1 MSLLRL
7 DRLHYCILMSMGCI
21 SSPLVWAEDLTQD
34 VTVLPTLHVEATRTD
49 TTYLQTPASVF
60 RIDAPKVDTSSQV
73 NLTEV
78 VKGVPSL
85 QIRNR
90 ENYAQDLQLSMRGFG
105 ARSTFGVR
113 GIRLYV
119 DGIPATM
126 PDGQGQTSNI
136 DLSSLDHV
144 EVLTGPFSSLYGN
157 SSGGTILT
165 STKEGQGKDS
175 IELSYSGGSHD
186 KSRAGLVLQGGAKG
200 ANEPSYVISSSYF
213 DTDGYREHSGAE
225 KVLNNAKLSWNLD
238 DGSKINWVTN
248 YVKIHA
254 DDPMGLE
261 RKDWQAN
268 PKQIAPYVK
277 KMGFN
282 ARKDIEQTQTGITW
296 FKPIND
302 KNELYAMAYLGNRQV
317 TQYQSIPQG
326 QVVVENGKPVY
337 TGQKSPKHAGGVIDF
352 ERNYYGADFRWTGKE
367 LLPNTTVSIGV
378 ALDAMD
384 EDRKGFENFNADGIY
399 GVKGNLRRDEDNTLW
414 NIDPYLQAS
423 WQFLPT
429 WRLDTGVRYSNVHYK
444 SKDHFTSRPDE
455 YGTVNGDDSG
465 KIDYDKVLPS
475 AALSWQILPKLLAYV
490 SYAKGF
496 ETPTFTEMAYQTDT
510 SKSGF
515 NFDLKPST
523 SDTYETGL
531 KSQNHLGDFTLAVFQ
546 TKTKNDIVSAGS
558 LDGRSTFRNAD
569 KTLREGVE
577 FAWNKKL
584 WRDLTATASYTY
596 LDATFDASVPE
607 KLGQDG
613 KVLASAIT
621 SGNAIP
627 GIAKN
632 QAYASLAWQP
642 SHGLYGGVD
651 IQYMDK
657 VYVND
662 TNSDAAPSYSVTSA
676 NVGYAWV
683 MGDWKVNSFARVD
696 NLFDKNYAGSV
707 IVNDGNGRYFEPADG
722 RNWSAGLRVIK
733 QF

>member
-60 RIDAPKVDTSSQV
+60 RIDAPQVDTSSQV

-225 KVLNNAKLSWNLD
+225 KVLNNAKLSWDLD
-238 DGSKINWVTN
+238 DGSKINWITN

-254 DDPMGLE
+254 DDPQGLTH
-261 RKDWQAN
+261 DQWNAN
-268 PKQIAPYVK
+268 PKQQVPFLK
-277 KMGFN
+277 QFN
-282 ARKDIEQTQTGITW
+282 VRKDIEQTQTGVTW
-296 FKPIND
+296 SKPIND

-317 TQYQSIPQG
+317 TQYQSIP
-326 QVVVENGKPVY
+326 
-337 TGQKSPKHAGGVIDF
+337 KSTQDASINHAGGVIDF
-352 ERNYYGADFRWTGKE
+352 ERDYYGADFRWTGKE
-367 LLPNTTVSIGV
+367 LLANTTVSVGV

-384 EDRKGFENFNADGIY
+384 EDRKGFENYNLVNGQPSY

-444 SKDHFTSRPDE
+444 SKDNYLS
-455 YGTVNGDDSG
+455 NGDDSG
-465 KIDYDKVLPS
+465 KTDYSKVLPS
-475 AALSWQILPKLLAYV
+475 AALSWQIVPELMAYV

-496 ETPTFTEMAYQTDT
+496 ETPTFTEMAYRPDGE
-510 SKSGF
+510 SGF
-515 NFDLKPST
+515 NFDLTAST

-531 KSQNHLGDFTLAVFQ
+531 KSQNQFGDFTLAVFQ
-546 TKTKNDIVSAGS
+546 TKTKDDIVSAGNS
-558 LDGRSTFRNAD
+558 NGRSTFRNAD
-569 KTLREGVE
+569 KSLREGVE

-596 LDATFDASVPE
+596 LDATFDADIPA
-607 KLGQDG
+607 LGSIAQIP
-613 KVLASAIT
+613 A
-621 SGNAIP
+621 GNAIP

-651 IQYMDK
+651 VQYMDK

>member
-60 RIDAPKVDTSSQV
+60 RIDAPQVDSSSQV

-200 ANEPSYVISSSYF
+200 ENEPSYVISSSYF

-254 DDPMGLE
+254 DDPQGLT
-261 RKDWQAN
+261 RDQWNAN
-268 PKQIAPYVK
+268 PKQQVPFLK
-277 KMGFN
+277 QFN
-282 ARKDIEQTQTGITW
+282 VRKDIEQTQTGVTW
-296 FKPIND
+296 SKPIND

-317 TQYQSIPQG
+317 TQYQSIP
-326 QVVVENGKPVY
+326 
-337 TGQKSPKHAGGVIDF
+337 KSTQDASINHAGGVIDF
-352 ERNYYGADFRWTGKE
+352 ERDYYGADFRWTGKE
-367 LLPNTTVSIGV
+367 LLPNTTLSVGV

-384 EDRKGFENFNADGIY
+384 EDRKGFENFNLVNGQPSY

-444 SKDHFTSRPDE
+444 SKDNYLS
-455 YGTVNGDDSG
+455 NGNDSG
-465 KIDYDKVLPS
+465 KTDYDKVLPS
-475 AALSWQILPKLLAYV
+475 AALSWQILPELMAYV

-496 ETPTFTEMAYQTDT
+496 ETPTFTEMAYRPDGE
-510 SKSGF
+510 SGF
-515 NFDLKPST
+515 NFDLTAST

-546 TKTKNDIVSAGS
+546 TKTKDDIVSAGNS
-558 LDGRSTFRNAD
+558 NGRSTFRNAD

-596 LDATFDASVPE
+596 LDATFDADIPA
-607 KLGQDG
+607 LGSIAQIP
-613 KVLASAIT
+613 A
-621 SGNAIP
+621 GNAIP

-651 IQYMDK
+651 VQYMDK

>member
-1 MSLLRL
+1 
-7 DRLHYCILMSMGCI
+7 MSMGCI
-21 SSPLVWAEDLTQD
+21 SSPLVWAEDLNSD
-34 VTVLPTLHVEATRTD
+34 VAKLPTLHVEATRTD
-49 TTYLQTPASVF
+49 TGYLQTPASVF
-60 RIDAPKVDTSSQV
+60 RIEAPQVDSSSQV

-78 VKGVPSL
+78 VKGIPSL

-200 ANEPSYVISSSYF
+200 ANEPSYIISSSYF

-248 YVKIHA
+248 YVKINA
-254 DDPMGLE
+254 DDPGGLT
-261 RKDWQAN
+261 RADWQNN
-268 PKQIAPYVK
+268 PKQVVQNVLDY
-277 KMGFN
+277 N
-282 ARKDIEQTQTGITW
+282 ARKEIEQTQTGLTW
-296 FKPIND
+296 SKPIND
-302 KNELYAMAYLGNRQV
+302 QHELYAMTYMGQRQV
-317 TQYQSIPQG
+317 TQYQSIPDT
-326 QVVVENGKPVY
+326 V
-337 TGQKSPKHAGGVIDF
+337 QKNPNTPYQAGGVIDF
-352 ERNYYGADFRWTGKE
+352 KRNYYGADFRWTGKE
-367 LLPNTTVSIGV
+367 LLPNTTLSIGV
-378 ALDAMD
+378 ALDAMK
-384 EDRKGFENFNADGIY
+384 EDRQGYQNFNDTGDK
-399 GVKGNLRRDEDNTLW
+399 GVKGALRCDEDNTLW
-414 NIDPYLQAS
+414 NIDPYVQAS

-444 SKDHFTSRPDE
+444 SKD
-455 YGTVNGDDSG
+455 YYIVGLNGDNSG
-465 KIDYDKVLPS
+465 KTSYEEVLPS
-475 AALSWQILPKLLAYV
+475 VALSWQITPEVLAYA

-496 ETPTFTEMAYQTDT
+496 ETPTFTEMAYPAQGGASTL
-510 SKSGF
+510 
-515 NFDLKPST
+515 DLKPST

-531 KSQNHLGDFTLAVFQ
+531 KSQNQLGDFTLAVFQ
-546 TKTKNDIVSAGS
+546 TKTKNDIVSAESFG
-558 LDGRSTFRNAD
+558 GRSTFRNAD

-584 WRDLTATASYTY
+584 WRDLTAIASYTY
-596 LDATFDASVPE
+596 LDATFDSTVPAA
-607 KLGQDG
+607 G
-613 KVLASAIT
+613 KISEIPE
-621 SGNAIP
+621 GNAIP

-632 QAYASLAWQP
+632 QAYVSLAWQP

-651 IQYMDK
+651 VQYMDK

-696 NLFDKNYAGSV
+696 NLFDRNYAGSV
-707 IVNDGNGRYFEPADG
+707 IVNDGNSRYFEPADG

>member
-7 DRLHYCILMSMGCI
+7 DRLHYCILMSIGCI

-60 RIDAPKVDTSSQV
+60 RIDAPQVDTSSQV

-78 VKGVPSL
+78 VKGIPSL
-85 QIRNR
+85 QLRNR

-225 KVLNNAKLSWNLD
+225 KVLNNAKLSWSLD

-254 DDPMGLE
+254 DDPQGLT
-261 RKDWQAN
+261 RDQWNAN
-268 PKQIAPYVK
+268 PKQQVPFLK
-277 KMGFN
+277 QFN
-282 ARKDIEQTQTGITW
+282 VRKDIEQTQTGVTW
-296 FKPIND
+296 SKPIND

-317 TQYQSIPQG
+317 TQYQSIP
-326 QVVVENGKPVY
+326 
-337 TGQKSPKHAGGVIDF
+337 KSTQDASINHAGGVIDF
-352 ERNYYGADFRWTGKE
+352 ERDYYGADFRWTGKE
-367 LLPNTTVSIGV
+367 LLPNTTVSVGV

-384 EDRKGFENFNADGIY
+384 EDRKGFENFNLVNGQPSY

-444 SKDHFTSRPDE
+444 SKDNYLS
-455 YGTVNGDDSG
+455 NGDDSG
-465 KIDYDKVLPS
+465 KTDYSKVLPS
-475 AALSWQILPKLLAYV
+475 AALSWQIVPELMAYV

-496 ETPTFTEMAYQTDT
+496 ETPTFTEMAYRPDGE
-510 SKSGF
+510 SGF
-515 NFDLKPST
+515 NFDLTAST

-531 KSQNHLGDFTLAVFQ
+531 KSQNQLGDFTLAVFQ
-546 TKTKNDIVSAGS
+546 TKTKDDIVSAGNS
-558 LDGRSTFRNAD
+558 NGRSTFRNAD
-569 KTLREGVE
+569 KTLREGLE

-596 LDATFDASVPE
+596 LDATFDADIPA
-607 KLGQDG
+607 LGSIAQ
-613 KVLASAIT
+613 IP

-651 IQYMDK
+651 VQYMDK

>member
-60 RIDAPKVDTSSQV
+60 RIDAPQVDTSSQV

-78 VKGVPSL
+78 VKGIPSL
-85 QIRNR
+85 QLRNR

-225 KVLNNAKLSWNLD
+225 KVLNNAKLSWDLN
-238 DGSKINWVTN
+238 DGSKINWITN

-254 DDPMGLE
+254 DDPQGLTH
-261 RKDWQAN
+261 DQWNAN
-268 PKQIAPYVK
+268 PKQQVPFLK
-277 KMGFN
+277 QFN
-282 ARKDIEQTQTGITW
+282 VRKDIEQTQTGVTW
-296 FKPIND
+296 SKPIND

-317 TQYQSIPQG
+317 TQYQSIP
-326 QVVVENGKPVY
+326 
-337 TGQKSPKHAGGVIDF
+337 KSTQDASINHAGGVIDF
-352 ERNYYGADFRWTGKE
+352 ERDYYGADFRWTGKE
-367 LLPNTTVSIGV
+367 LLPNTTLSVGV

-384 EDRKGFENFNADGIY
+384 EDRKGFENFNLVNGQPSY

-444 SKDHFTSRPDE
+444 SKDNYLS
-455 YGTVNGDDSG
+455 NGDDSG
-465 KIDYDKVLPS
+465 KTDYSKVLPS
-475 AALSWQILPKLLAYV
+475 AALSWQILPELMAYV

-496 ETPTFTEMAYQTDT
+496 ETPTFTEMAYRPDGE
-510 SKSGF
+510 SGF
-515 NFDLKPST
+515 NFDLTAST

-531 KSQNHLGDFTLAVFQ
+531 KSQNQLGDFTLAVFQ
-546 TKTKNDIVSAGS
+546 TKTKDDIVSAGNS
-558 LDGRSTFRNAD
+558 NGRSTFRNAD

-596 LDATFDASVPE
+596 LDATFDADIPA
-607 KLGQDG
+607 LGSIAQ
-613 KVLASAIT
+613 IP

-651 IQYMDK
+651 VQYMDK

>member
-21 SSPLVWAEDLTQD
+21 SSPLVWAEDLNSD
-34 VTVLPTLHVEATRTD
+34 VAKLPTLHVEATRTD
-49 TTYLQTPASVF
+49 TGYLQTPASVF
-60 RIDAPKVDTSSQV
+60 RIEAPQVDSSSQV

-78 VKGVPSL
+78 VKGIPSL

-248 YVKIHA
+248 YVKIRA
-254 DDPMGLE
+254 DDPQGLTHAQ
-261 RKDWQAN
+261 WNAN
-268 PKQIAPYVK
+268 PKQVNDADNTYKV
-277 KMGFN
+277 
-282 ARKDIEQTQTGITW
+282 RKDIEQTQTGMTW
-296 FKPIND
+296 SKPIND

-317 TQYQSIPQG
+317 TQYQSIPKG
-326 QVVVENGKPVY
+326 DVTLKDGKPIY
-337 TGQKSPKHAGGVIDF
+337 TGQANPNHAGGVIDF
-352 ERNYYGADFRWTGKE
+352 DRNYYGADFRWTGKE
-367 LLPNTTVSIGV
+367 LLPNTTVSVGV

-384 EDRKGFENFNADGIY
+384 EDRKGYENFNANGIY
-399 GVKGNLRRDEDNTLW
+399 GVKGKLRRDEDNTLW

-444 SKDHFTSRPDE
+444 SKDHFTSGPDQ

-465 KIDYDKVLPS
+465 KTDYDKVLPS
-475 AALSWQILPKLLAYV
+475 AALSWQILPELMAYT

-496 ETPTFTEMAYQTDT
+496 ETPTFTEMAYPADT

-523 SDTYETGL
+523 SDTYEAGL
-531 KSQNHLGDFTLAVFQ
+531 KSQNQLGDFTLAVFQ

-558 LDGRSTFRNAD
+558 SNGRAAFRNAD

-584 WRDLTATASYTY
+584 WRDLTAIASYTY
-596 LDATFDASVPE
+596 LDATFDSTVPAA
-607 KLGQDG
+607 G
-613 KVLASAIT
+613 KISEIPE
-621 SGNAIP
+621 GNAIP

-632 QAYASLAWQP
+632 QAYVSLAWQP

-651 IQYMDK
+651 VQYMDK

-696 NLFDKNYAGSV
+696 NLFDRNYAGSV
-707 IVNDGNGRYFEPADG
+707 IVNDSTQPVGRYFEPADR

>member
-21 SSPLVWAEDLTQD
+21 SSPLVWAEDLNSD
-34 VTVLPTLHVEATRTD
+34 VAKLPTLHVEATRTD
-49 TTYLQTPASVF
+49 TGYLQTPASVF
-60 RIDAPKVDTSSQV
+60 RIEAPQVDSSSQV

-78 VKGVPSL
+78 VKGIPSL

-200 ANEPSYVISSSYF
+200 ANEPSYIISSSYF

-254 DDPMGLE
+254 DDPQGLTH
-261 RKDWQAN
+261 DQWNAN
-268 PKQIAPYVK
+268 PKQQVPFLK
-277 KMGFN
+277 QFN
-282 ARKDIEQTQTGITW
+282 VRKDIEQTQTGVTW
-296 FKPIND
+296 SKPIND

-317 TQYQSIPQG
+317 TQYQSIP
-326 QVVVENGKPVY
+326 
-337 TGQKSPKHAGGVIDF
+337 KSTQDASINHAGGVIDF

-367 LLPNTTVSIGV
+367 LLPNTTLSVGV

-384 EDRKGFENFNADGIY
+384 EDRKGFENFNLVNGQPSY

-444 SKDHFTSRPDE
+444 SEDNYLS
-455 YGTVNGDDSG
+455 NGDDSG
-465 KIDYDKVLPS
+465 KTDYDKVLPS
-475 AALSWQILPKLLAYV
+475 AALSWQILPELMAYV

-496 ETPTFTEMAYQTDT
+496 ETPTFTEMAYRPDGQ
-510 SKSGF
+510 SGF
-515 NFDLKPST
+515 NFDLTAST

-531 KSQNHLGDFTLAVFQ
+531 KSQNQLGDFTLAVFQ
-546 TKTKNDIVSAGS
+546 TKTKDDIVSAGNS
-558 LDGRSTFRNAD
+558 NGRSTFRNAD

-584 WRDLTATASYTY
+584 WRDLIATASYSY
-596 LDATFDASVPE
+596 LDATFDADIPA
-607 KLGQDG
+607 LGNIAQ
-613 KVLASAIT
+613 VS

-651 IQYMDK
+651 VQYMDK

-683 MGDWKVNSFARVD
+683 IGDWKVNSFARVD
-696 NLFDKNYAGSV
+696 NLFDKKYAGSV
-707 IVNDGNGRYFEPADG
+707 IVNDGNSRYFEPADG

>member
-60 RIDAPKVDTSSQV
+60 RIDAPQVDTSSQV

-78 VKGVPSL
+78 VKGIPSL
-85 QIRNR
+85 QLRNR

-238 DGSKINWVTN
+238 DGSKINWITN

-254 DDPMGLE
+254 DDPQGLT
-261 RKDWQAN
+261 RDQWNAN
-268 PKQIAPYVK
+268 PKQQVPFLK
-277 KMGFN
+277 QFN
-282 ARKDIEQTQTGITW
+282 VRKDIEQTQTGVTW
-296 FKPIND
+296 SKPIND

-317 TQYQSIPQG
+317 TQYQSIP
-326 QVVVENGKPVY
+326 
-337 TGQKSPKHAGGVIDF
+337 KSTQDASINHAGGVIDF
-352 ERNYYGADFRWTGKE
+352 ERDYYGADFRWTGKE
-367 LLPNTTVSIGV
+367 LLPNTTLSVGV

-384 EDRKGFENFNADGIY
+384 EDRKGFENFNLVNGKPSY
-399 GVKGNLRRDEDNTLW
+399 GDKGNLRRDEDNTLW

-444 SKDHFTSRPDE
+444 SKDNYLS
-455 YGTVNGDDSG
+455 NGDDSG
-465 KIDYDKVLPS
+465 KTDYSKVLPS
-475 AALSWQILPKLLAYV
+475 AALSWQILPELMAYV

-496 ETPTFTEMAYQTDT
+496 ETPTFTEMAYRPDGE
-510 SKSGF
+510 SGF
-515 NFDLKPST
+515 NFDLTAST

-531 KSQNHLGDFTLAVFQ
+531 KSQNQFGDFTLAVFQ
-546 TKTKNDIVSAGS
+546 TKTKDDIVSAGNS
-558 LDGRSTFRNAD
+558 NGRSTFRNAD

-577 FAWNKKL
+577 VAWNKKL

-596 LDATFDASVPE
+596 LDATFDADIPA
-607 KLGQDG
+607 LGSIAQ
-613 KVLASAIT
+613 IP

-642 SHGLYGGVD
+642 SQGLYGGVD
-651 IQYMDK
+651 VQYMDK

-662 TNSDAAPSYSVTSA
+662 TNNDAAPSYSVTSA

>member
-7 DRLHYCILMSMGCI
+7 NRLHYCILMSMGCI
-21 SSPLVWAEDLTQD
+21 SSPLVWAEDLNSD
-34 VTVLPTLHVEATRTD
+34 VAKLPTLHVEATRTD
-49 TTYLQTPASVF
+49 TGYLQTPASVF
-60 RIDAPKVDTSSQV
+60 RIEAPQVDSSSQV

-78 VKGVPSL
+78 VKGIPSL

-200 ANEPSYVISSSYF
+200 ANEPSYIISSSYF

-254 DDPMGLE
+254 DDPQGLN
-261 RKDWQAN
+261 RDQWNAN
-268 PKQIAPYVK
+268 PKQVNDADNTYKV
-277 KMGFN
+277 
-282 ARKDIEQTQTGITW
+282 RKDIEQTQTGITW
-296 FKPIND
+296 SKPIND

-317 TQYQSIPQG
+317 TQYQSIP
-326 QVVVENGKPVY
+326 
-337 TGQKSPKHAGGVIDF
+337 KSTQEANDNQAGGVIDF
-352 ERNYYGADFRWTGKE
+352 KRNYYGADFRWTGKE
-367 LLPNTTVSIGV
+367 LLPNTTLSVGV

-399 GVKGNLRRDEDNTLW
+399 GVKGKLRRDEDNTLW

-444 SKDHFTSRPDE
+444 SEDNYLS
-455 YGTVNGDDSG
+455 NGDDSG
-465 KIDYDKVLPS
+465 KTDYDKVLPS
-475 AALSWQILPKLLAYV
+475 VALSWQILPELMAYV

-496 ETPTFTEMAYQTDT
+496 ETPTFTEMAYRPDGQ
-510 SKSGF
+510 SGF
-515 NFDLKPST
+515 NFDLTAST

-531 KSQNHLGDFTLAVFQ
+531 KSQNQLGDFTLAVFQ
-546 TKTKNDIVSAGS
+546 TKTKDDIVSAGNS
-558 LDGRSTFRNAD
+558 NGRSTFRNAD
-569 KTLREGVE
+569 KTLREGLE

-584 WRDLTATASYTY
+584 WRDLIATASYSY
-596 LDATFDASVPE
+596 LDATFDADIPA
-607 KLGQDG
+607 LGNIAQI
-613 KVLASAIT
+613 S

-651 IQYMDK
+651 VQYMDK

-683 MGDWKVNSFARVD
+683 IGDWKVNSFARVD
-696 NLFDKNYAGSV
+696 NLFDKKYAGSV
-707 IVNDGNGRYFEPADG
+707 IVNDGNSRYFEPADG

>member
-60 RIDAPKVDTSSQV
+60 RIDAPQVDTSSQV

-78 VKGVPSL
+78 VKGIPSL
-85 QIRNR
+85 QLRNR

-254 DDPMGLE
+254 DDPQGLT
-261 RKDWQAN
+261 RDQWNAN
-268 PKQIAPYVK
+268 PKQQVPFLK
-277 KMGFN
+277 QFN
-282 ARKDIEQTQTGITW
+282 VRKDIEQTQTGVTW
-296 FKPIND
+296 SKPIND
-302 KNELYAMAYLGNRQV
+302 HNELYAMAYLGNRQV
-317 TQYQSIPQG
+317 TQYQSIP
-326 QVVVENGKPVY
+326 
-337 TGQKSPKHAGGVIDF
+337 KSTQDANVNHAGGVIDF

-367 LLPNTTVSIGV
+367 LLPNTTVSVGV

-384 EDRKGFENFNADGIY
+384 EDRKGFENFNLVNGQPSY

-444 SKDHFTSRPDE
+444 SEDNYLS
-455 YGTVNGDDSG
+455 NGDDSG
-465 KIDYDKVLPS
+465 KTDYNKVLPS
-475 AALSWQILPKLLAYV
+475 AALSWQIIPELMAYV

-496 ETPTFTEMAYQTDT
+496 ETPT
-510 SKSGF
+510 
-515 NFDLKPST
+515 
-523 SDTYETGL
+523 
-531 KSQNHLGDFTLAVFQ
+531 
-546 TKTKNDIVSAGS
+546 
-558 LDGRSTFRNAD
+558 
-569 KTLREGVE
+569 
-577 FAWNKKL
+577 
-584 WRDLTATASYTY
+584 
-596 LDATFDASVPE
+596 
-607 KLGQDG
+607 
-613 KVLASAIT
+613 
-621 SGNAIP
+621 
-627 GIAKN
+627 
-632 QAYASLAWQP
+632 
-642 SHGLYGGVD
+642 
-651 IQYMDK
+651 
-657 VYVND
+657 
-662 TNSDAAPSYSVTSA
+662 
-676 NVGYAWV
+676 
-683 MGDWKVNSFARVD
+683 
-696 NLFDKNYAGSV
+696 
-707 IVNDGNGRYFEPADG
+707 
-722 RNWSAGLRVIK
+722 
-733 QF
+733 

>member
-21 SSPLVWAEDLTQD
+21 SSPLVWADDLAQD
-34 VTVLPTLHVEATRTD
+34 ITVLPTLHVEATRTD

-60 RIDAPKVDTSSQV
+60 RVDAPQADTSSQV

-78 VKGVPSL
+78 VKGIPSV

-186 KSRAGLVLQGGAKG
+186 KSRAGLVLQGGAKS

-254 DDPMGLE
+254 DDPQGLTH
-261 RKDWQAN
+261 DQWNAN
-268 PKQIAPYVK
+268 PKQQVPFLK
-277 KMGFN
+277 QFN
-282 ARKDIEQTQTGITW
+282 VRKDIEQTQTGVTW
-296 FKPIND
+296 SKPIND
-302 KNELYAMAYLGNRQV
+302 HHELYAMAYLGNRQV
-317 TQYQSIPQG
+317 TQYQSIPRSTQDAS
-326 QVVVENGKPVY
+326 VN
-337 TGQKSPKHAGGVIDF
+337 HAGGVIDF

-367 LLPNTTVSIGV
+367 LLPNTTVSVGV
-378 ALDAMD
+378 ALDTMD
-384 EDRKGFENFNADGIY
+384 EDRKGFENFNLVNGQPSY

-444 SKDHFTSRPDE
+444 SEDRYLS
-455 YGTVNGDDSG
+455 NGDDSD
-465 KIDYDKVLPS
+465 KTDYDKVLPS
-475 AALSWQILPKLLAYV
+475 AALSWQILPELMAYV

-496 ETPTFTEMAYQTDT
+496 ETPTFTEMAYRPDGL
-510 SKSGF
+510 SGF
-515 NFDLKPST
+515 NFGLTAST

-546 TKTKNDIVSAGS
+546 TKTKDDIVSAGNS
-558 LDGRSTFRNAD
+558 NGRSTFRNAD

-596 LDATFDASVPE
+596 LDATFDADIPASGSVA
-607 KLGQDG
+607 QI
-613 KVLASAIT
+613 S

-642 SHGLYGGVD
+642 THGLYGGVD
-651 IQYMDK
+651 VQFMDK

-683 MGDWKVNSFARVD
+683 MGDWKVNTFARVD

>member
-1 MSLLRL
+1 
-7 DRLHYCILMSMGCI
+7 MSMGCI
-21 SSPLVWAEDLTQD
+21 SSPFVWADDSAQD

-60 RIDAPKVDTSSQV
+60 RIDAPQVDTSSQV

-78 VKGVPSL
+78 VKGIPSL
-85 QIRNR
+85 QLRNR

-225 KVLNNAKLSWNLD
+225 KVLNNAKLSWDLD
-238 DGSKINWVTN
+238 DGSKINWITN

-254 DDPMGLE
+254 DDPQGLTH
-261 RKDWQAN
+261 DQWNAN
-268 PKQIAPYVK
+268 PKQQVPFLK
-277 KMGFN
+277 QFN
-282 ARKDIEQTQTGITW
+282 VRKDIEQTQTGVTW
-296 FKPIND
+296 SKPIND

-317 TQYQSIPQG
+317 IQYQSIP
-326 QVVVENGKPVY
+326 
-337 TGQKSPKHAGGVIDF
+337 KSTQDASINHAGGVIDF
-352 ERNYYGADFRWTGKE
+352 ERDYYGADFRWTGKE
-367 LLPNTTVSIGV
+367 LIPNTTLSVGV

-384 EDRKGFENFNADGIY
+384 EDRKGFENFNLVNGQPSY

-444 SKDHFTSRPDE
+444 SKDNYLS
-455 YGTVNGDDSG
+455 NGDDSG
-465 KIDYDKVLPS
+465 KTDYSKVLPS
-475 AALSWQILPKLLAYV
+475 VALSWQILPELMAYV

-496 ETPTFTEMAYQTDT
+496 ETPTFTEMAYRPDGE
-510 SKSGF
+510 SGF
-515 NFDLKPST
+515 NFDLTAST

-531 KSQNHLGDFTLAVFQ
+531 KSQNQLGDFTLAVFQ
-546 TKTKNDIVSAGS
+546 TKTKDDIVSAGNS
-558 LDGRSTFRNAD
+558 NGRSTFRNAD

-596 LDATFDASVPE
+596 LDATFDADIPA
-607 KLGQDG
+607 LGSIAQ
-613 KVLASAIT
+613 IP

-651 IQYMDK
+651 VQYMDK

-707 IVNDGNGRYFEPADG
+707 IVNDVNGRYFEPADG

>member
-60 RIDAPKVDTSSQV
+60 RIDAPQVDTSSQV

-78 VKGVPSL
+78 VKGIPSL
-85 QIRNR
+85 QLRNR

-225 KVLNNAKLSWNLD
+225 KVLNNAKLSWDLD
-238 DGSKINWVTN
+238 DGSKINWITN

-254 DDPMGLE
+254 DDPQGLTH
-261 RKDWQAN
+261 DQWNAN
-268 PKQIAPYVK
+268 PKQQVPFLK
-277 KMGFN
+277 QFN
-282 ARKDIEQTQTGITW
+282 VRKDIEQTQTGVTW
-296 FKPIND
+296 SKPIND

-317 TQYQSIPQG
+317 TQYQSIP
-326 QVVVENGKPVY
+326 
-337 TGQKSPKHAGGVIDF
+337 KSTQDASINHAGGVIDF
-352 ERNYYGADFRWTGKE
+352 ERDYYGADFRWTGKE
-367 LLPNTTVSIGV
+367 LLPNTTLSVGV

-384 EDRKGFENFNADGIY
+384 EDRKGFENFNLVNGQPFY

-444 SKDHFTSRPDE
+444 SKDNYLS
-455 YGTVNGDDSG
+455 NGDDSG
-465 KIDYDKVLPS
+465 TTDYSKVLPS
-475 AALSWQILPKLLAYV
+475 AALSWQILPELMAYV

-496 ETPTFTEMAYQTDT
+496 ETPTFTEMAYRPDGE
-510 SKSGF
+510 SGF
-515 NFDLKPST
+515 NFDLTAST

-531 KSQNHLGDFTLAVFQ
+531 KSQNQLGDFTLAVFQ
-546 TKTKNDIVSAGS
+546 TKTKDDIVSAGNS
-558 LDGRSTFRNAD
+558 NGRSTFRNAD

-596 LDATFDASVPE
+596 LDATFDADIPA
-607 KLGQDG
+607 LGSIAQ
-613 KVLASAIT
+613 IP

-651 IQYMDK
+651 VQYMDK

>member
-34 VTVLPTLHVEATRTD
+34 VAKLPTLHVEATRTD

-60 RIDAPKVDTSSQV
+60 RIDAPQVDTSSQV

-85 QIRNR
+85 QLRNR

-254 DDPMGLE
+254 DDPQGLT
-261 RKDWQAN
+261 RDQWNAN
-268 PKQIAPYVK
+268 PKQQVPFLK
-277 KMGFN
+277 QFN
-282 ARKDIEQTQTGITW
+282 VRKDIEQTQTGVTW
-296 FKPIND
+296 SKPIND

-317 TQYQSIPQG
+317 TQYQSIP
-326 QVVVENGKPVY
+326 
-337 TGQKSPKHAGGVIDF
+337 KSTQDASINHAGGVIDF
-352 ERNYYGADFRWTGKE
+352 ERDYYGADLRWTGKE
-367 LLPNTTVSIGV
+367 LLPNTTVSVGV

-384 EDRKGFENFNADGIY
+384 EDRKGFENFNADGMY
-399 GVKGNLRRDEDNTLW
+399 GVKGKLRRDEDNTLW

-444 SKDHFTSRPDE
+444 SKDNYLS
-455 YGTVNGDDSG
+455 NGDDSG
-465 KIDYDKVLPS
+465 KTDYDKVLPS
-475 AALSWQILPKLLAYV
+475 AALSWQILPELMAYV

-496 ETPTFTEMAYQTDT
+496 ETPTFTEMAYRPDGE
-510 SKSGF
+510 SGF
-515 NFDLKPST
+515 NFDLTAST

-531 KSQNHLGDFTLAVFQ
+531 KSQNQFGDFTLAVFQ
-546 TKTKNDIVSAGS
+546 TKTKDDIVSAGNS
-558 LDGRSTFRNAD
+558 NGRSTFRNAD

-584 WRDLTATASYTY
+584 WRDLIATASYTY
-596 LDATFDASVPE
+596 LDATFDAAIPA
-607 KLGQDG
+607 LGSIAQ
-613 KVLASAIT
+613 IP
-621 SGNAIP
+621 SGNTIP

-651 IQYMDK
+651 VQYMDK

>member
-21 SSPLVWAEDLTQD
+21 SSPLVWADDLAQD
-34 VTVLPTLHVEATRTD
+34 ITVLPTLHVEATRTD

-60 RIDAPKVDTSSQV
+60 RIDAPQVDTSSQV

-78 VKGVPSL
+78 VKGIPSL

-213 DTDGYREHSGAE
+213 DTNGYREHSGAE

-254 DDPMGLE
+254 DDPQGLTH
-261 RKDWQAN
+261 DQWNAN
-268 PKQIAPYVK
+268 PKQQVPFLK
-277 KMGFN
+277 QFN
-282 ARKDIEQTQTGITW
+282 VRKDIEQTQTGVTW
-296 FKPIND
+296 SKPINN

-317 TQYQSIPQG
+317 TQYQSIP
-326 QVVVENGKPVY
+326 
-337 TGQKSPKHAGGVIDF
+337 KSTQDASINHAGGVIDF

-367 LLPNTTVSIGV
+367 LLPNTTISAGV

-384 EDRKGFENFNADGIY
+384 EDRKGFENFNLVNGQPSY
-399 GVKGNLRRDEDNTLW
+399 GVKGNLRREEGNTLW

-429 WRLDTGVRYSNVHYK
+429 WRLYTGVRYSNVHYK
-444 SKDHFTSRPDE
+444 SEDHYLS
-455 YGTVNGDDSG
+455 NGDDSD
-465 KIDYDKVLPS
+465 KTDYNKVLPS
-475 AALSWQILPKLLAYV
+475 AALSWQILPELMAYV

-496 ETPTFTEMAYQTDT
+496 ETPTFTEMAYRPDGE
-510 SKSGF
+510 SGF
-515 NFDLKPST
+515 NFDLTAST

-546 TKTKNDIVSAGS
+546 TKTKDDIVSAGNS
-558 LDGRSTFRNAD
+558 NGRSTFRNAD

-596 LDATFDASVPE
+596 LDATFDADIPASGSVAQIP
-607 KLGQDG
+607 
-613 KVLASAIT
+613 

-642 SHGLYGGVD
+642 THGLYGGVD

>member
-7 DRLHYCILMSMGCI
+7 DRLHYCILMSMSCI
-21 SSPLVWAEDLTQD
+21 SSPLVWADDLAQD
-34 VTVLPTLHVEATRTD
+34 ITVLPTLHVGATRTD

-60 RIDAPKVDTSSQV
+60 RVDAPQTDTSSQV

-78 VKGVPSL
+78 VKGIPSL

-175 IELSYSGGSHD
+175 IELSYSGGSND

-254 DDPMGLE
+254 DDPQGLTH
-261 RKDWQAN
+261 DQWNAN
-268 PKQIAPYVK
+268 PKQQVPFLK
-277 KMGFN
+277 QFN
-282 ARKDIEQTQTGITW
+282 VRKDIEQTQTGVTW
-296 FKPIND
+296 SKPIND
-302 KNELYAMAYLGNRQV
+302 HHELYAMAYLGNRQV
-317 TQYQSIPQG
+317 TQYQSIP
-326 QVVVENGKPVY
+326 
-337 TGQKSPKHAGGVIDF
+337 KSTQDASINHAGGVIDF

-367 LLPNTTVSIGV
+367 LLPNTTISAGV

-384 EDRKGFENFNADGIY
+384 EDRKGFENFNLVNGQPSY
-399 GVKGNLRRDEDNTLW
+399 GVKGNLRREEDNTLW

-444 SKDHFTSRPDE
+444 SEDHYLS
-455 YGTVNGDDSG
+455 NGDDSD
-465 KIDYDKVLPS
+465 KTDYDKVLPS
-475 AALSWQILPKLLAYV
+475 AALSWQILPELMAYV

-496 ETPTFTEMAYQTDT
+496 ETPTFTEMAYRPDGL
-510 SKSGF
+510 SGF
-515 NFDLKPST
+515 NFGLTAST

-546 TKTKNDIVSAGS
+546 TKTKDDIVSAGNS
-558 LDGRSTFRNAD
+558 NGRSTFRNAD

-596 LDATFDASVPE
+596 LDATFDADIPASGSVVQIP
-607 KLGQDG
+607 
-613 KVLASAIT
+613 
-621 SGNAIP
+621 SGNSIP

-642 SHGLYGGVD
+642 THGLYGGVD

>member
-7 DRLHYCILMSMGCI
+7 ERLHYCILMSMGYI
-21 SSPLVWAEDLTQD
+21 SSPLVWAEDLNSD
-34 VTVLPTLHVEATRTD
+34 VAKLPTLHVEATRTD
-49 TTYLQTPASVF
+49 TGYLQTPASVF
-60 RIDAPKVDTSSQV
+60 RIEAPQVDSSSQV

-78 VKGVPSL
+78 VKGIPSL

-144 EVLTGPFSSLYGN
+144 EVLTGPFSSLYVN

-200 ANEPSYVISSSYF
+200 ANEPSYIISSSYF

-254 DDPMGLE
+254 DDPQGLN
-261 RKDWQAN
+261 RDQWNAN
-268 PKQIAPYVK
+268 PKQVNDADNTYKV
-277 KMGFN
+277 
-282 ARKDIEQTQTGITW
+282 RKDIEQTQTGITW
-296 FKPIND
+296 SKPIND

-317 TQYQSIPQG
+317 TQYQSIP
-326 QVVVENGKPVY
+326 
-337 TGQKSPKHAGGVIDF
+337 KSTQEANDNQAGGVIDF

-367 LLPNTTVSIGV
+367 LLPNTTLSVGV

-399 GVKGNLRRDEDNTLW
+399 GVKGKLRRDEDNTLW

-444 SKDHFTSRPDE
+444 SEDNYLS
-455 YGTVNGDDSG
+455 NGDDSG
-465 KIDYDKVLPS
+465 KTDYDKVLPS
-475 AALSWQILPKLLAYV
+475 VALSWQILPELMAYV

-496 ETPTFTEMAYQTDT
+496 ETPTFTEMAYRPDGQ
-510 SKSGF
+510 SGF
-515 NFDLKPST
+515 NFDLTAST

-531 KSQNHLGDFTLAVFQ
+531 KSQNQLGDFTLAVFQ
-546 TKTKNDIVSAGS
+546 TKTKDDIVSAGNS
-558 LDGRSTFRNAD
+558 NGRSTFRNAD

-584 WRDLTATASYTY
+584 WRDLTATASYAY
-596 LDATFDASVPE
+596 LDATFDANVPE
-607 KLGQDG
+607 KLDKKG
-613 KVLASAIT
+613 KVLASAIS

-632 QAYASLAWQP
+632 QVYASLAWQP

-651 IQYMDK
+651 VQYMDK

-676 NVGYAWV
+676 NIGYAWV
-683 MGDWKVNSFARVD
+683 VNDWKIISFARVD

-707 IVNDGNGRYFEPADG
+707 IVNDSTQIKVNGQMVPAKRYFEPADG

>member
-21 SSPLVWAEDLTQD
+21 SSPLVWAEDLNSD
-34 VTVLPTLHVEATRTD
+34 VAQLPTLHVEATRTD
-49 TTYLQTPASVF
+49 TGYLQTPASVF
-60 RIDAPKVDTSSQV
+60 RIEAPQVDSSSQV

-78 VKGVPSL
+78 VKGIPSL

-200 ANEPSYVISSSYF
+200 ANEPSYIISSSYF

-254 DDPMGLE
+254 DDPQGLTH
-261 RKDWQAN
+261 DQWNAN
-268 PKQIAPYVK
+268 PKQQVPFLK
-277 KMGFN
+277 QFN
-282 ARKDIEQTQTGITW
+282 VRKDIEQTQTGVTW
-296 FKPIND
+296 SKPIND

-317 TQYQSIPQG
+317 TQYQSIP
-326 QVVVENGKPVY
+326 
-337 TGQKSPKHAGGVIDF
+337 KSTQDASINHAGGVIDF

-367 LLPNTTVSIGV
+367 LLPNTTLSVGV

-384 EDRKGFENFNADGIY
+384 EDRKGFENFNLVNGQPSY
-399 GVKGNLRRDEDNTLW
+399 GAKGNLRRDEDNTLW

-444 SKDHFTSRPDE
+444 SEDNYLS
-455 YGTVNGDDSG
+455 NGDDSG
-465 KIDYDKVLPS
+465 KTDYDKVLPS
-475 AALSWQILPKLLAYV
+475 VALSWRILPKLMAYV

-496 ETPTFTEMAYQTDT
+496 ETPTFTEMAYRPDGQ
-510 SKSGF
+510 SGF
-515 NFDLKPST
+515 NFDLTAST

-531 KSQNHLGDFTLAVFQ
+531 KSQNQLGDFTLAVFQ
-546 TKTKNDIVSAGS
+546 TKTKDDIVSAGNS
-558 LDGRSTFRNAD
+558 NGRSTFRNAD

-577 FAWNKKL
+577 FAWNKML
-584 WRDLTATASYTY
+584 WRDLIATASYSY
-596 LDATFDASVPE
+596 LDATFDADIPA
-607 KLGQDG
+607 LGNIAQI
-613 KVLASAIT
+613 S

-651 IQYMDK
+651 VQYMDK

-696 NLFDKNYAGSV
+696 NLFDKKYAGSV
-707 IVNDGNGRYFEPADG
+707 IVNDGNSRYFEPADG